1 MRLSE
6 KLKEKVELLT
16 RVVVNGDD
24 IARLALESGWSLTS
38 LDKIFEIMDI
48 FSQKNPSTY
57 TYADV
62 EQTFRDTL
70 NFGYRDLRRILIAFG
85 KDGLYLDVIANY
97 LKTNPQDIQSY
108 LAESPKGKG
117 EFEKELEEKS
127 LKRELEKLT
136 EELDKELDKLFGKLK
151 FMEEEEAKELEELEE
166 LRRKVSLLTSEN
178 HLARLA
184 LVRGWGIGIFCTIP
198 ETMRVFW
205 QKNPSTYTCA
215 DMEEAFKDTLN
226 LDYQDLRQILIAFGK
241 DGLYLDVIANYLK
254 TNPQDI
260 QSYLSEFFKD
270 ED

>member
-57 TYADV
+57 TYVDV

-108 LAESPKGKG
+108 L
-117 EFEKELEEKS
+117 
-127 LKRELEKLT
+127 
-136 EELDKELDKLFGKLK
+136 
-151 FMEEEEAKELEELEE
+151 
-166 LRRKVSLLTSEN
+166 
-178 HLARLA
+178 
-184 LVRGWGIGIFCTIP
+184 
-198 ETMRVFW
+198 
-205 QKNPSTYTCA
+205 
-215 DMEEAFKDTLN
+215 
-226 LDYQDLRQILIAFGK
+226 
-241 DGLYLDVIANYLK
+241 
-254 TNPQDI
+254 
-260 QSYLSEFFKD
+260 SEFFKD